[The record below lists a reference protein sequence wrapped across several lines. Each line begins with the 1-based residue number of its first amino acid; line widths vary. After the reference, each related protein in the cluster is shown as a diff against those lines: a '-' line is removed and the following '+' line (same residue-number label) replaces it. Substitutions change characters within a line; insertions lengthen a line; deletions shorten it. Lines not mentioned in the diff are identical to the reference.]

1 MLDFNSVREKRMSFD
16 ELVGELTHADLEI
29 LTNEMIDFILEQ
41 ISGCDDSDVI
51 FVPADPDADDP
62 YASDPEDI
70 SLAWSLG
77 HVIVHVTASSEESA
91 ALAAEMARG
100 VDNHGR
106 SRYETPWQTVK
117 TVAACRHRIEES
129 RRMRLSSLG
138 MWPDDPILDNVYR
151 PWPEAPEINAIG
163 RFVSGLMHDDS
174 HLGQIEEIVR
184 QSHARES

>member
-1 MLDFNSVREKRMSFD
+1 MLEFNAVSEKRMSFD
-16 ELVGELTHADLEI
+16 ELVGDLTPADLGD
-29 LTNEMIDFILEQ
+29 LTNEMIDFILDQ
-41 ISGCDDSDVI
+41 ISECNDSDVI
-51 FVPADPDADDP
+51 FVPSDPQAHDP
-62 YASDPEDI
+62 YASDPEDVAL
-70 SLAWSLG
+70 SWTLG

-100 VDNHGR
+100 VENHGR

-117 TVAACRHRIEES
+117 TVAACRHRLEES

-163 RFVSGLMHDDS
+163 CFVFGLRHDDN
-174 HLGQIEEIVR
+174 HLDQIEEIVK
-184 QSHARES
+184 QAHARES